1 MGLLARGLTTRT
13 HALVDG
19 DGILLK
25 IGLTAGERH
34 DSTLAGDLMANLPE
48 AR

>member
-1 MGLLARGLTTRT
+1 M

-19 DGILLK
+19 EGMPLK

-34 DSTLAGDLMANLPE
+34 DMSLGVEFSLEVGAENSLVGALA
-48 AR
+48 